1 MTRIRRTRSVF
12 LAVPF
17 ILLFFFLAL
26 DSMVGDSPTMDEQNH
41 LARGIALLRSG
52 DARFSLEHPPL
63 INLLSAMPLLTI
75 DDLQIP
81 FDHVSWNNPEGW
93 YTFADQLLWIDNHD
107 VTRMIFL
114 GRLPSIFLTL
124 GLALICFRFAREL
137 WGKPAALI
145 AFLLVLFDPNILAH
159 GRYITTD
166 LGGTTMLVLAAYL
179 LWRMWNTAGWH
190 LGRLLAATVGLGLAL
205 SSKLS
210 ILVFLPIFALI
221 SLLPLYEDDDGW
233 RGSLRRLANL
243 AIASLGALIIVWAIY
258 AFEWGAFRFSSNG
271 LESLNHLYGPMP
283 TFFSGIEQILL
294 LSGGGRPS
302 FLLGHFST
310 EGWWYYFPIAFLVKT
325 PLLVLVLFG
334 LAGVLLLKERLTR
347 GRAVFLILPAVLFFL
362 VSMGSSLNI
371 GYRHLL
377 PILPFLYL
385 LGSGMTALPVITT
398 GMQLWES
405 RLIKGILVVS
415 VISVLIIDIILHPHY
430 LSYFNILGGGP
441 SNGHQILVDSNLDW
455 GQDLL
460 RLKKWMED
468 NGIKQVKLSWFGTA
482 DPGYYGIDYEPL
494 PGLPYH
500 YDLWWDVPF
509 DTAAPEPGIYVISVS
524 NLWEIPLEEKNV
536 FSWFRDRQPDD
547 RVGYSIH
554 IYMVTEKRSDSH

>member
-1 MTRIRRTRSVF
+1 MIRIRRARLVF
-12 LAVPF
+12 LALPI

-41 LARGIALLRSG
+41 LARGIALMRSG
-52 DARFSLEHPPL
+52 DPRFSLEHPPL
-63 INLLSAMPLLTI
+63 INLLSALPLLTI

-81 FDHVSWNNPEGW
+81 FDHPSWDQPEGW
-93 YTFADQLLWIDNHD
+93 YAFADQLLWVYNHD

-114 GRLPSIFLTL
+114 ARLPSIFLTL
-124 GLALICFRFAREL
+124 ALALICFHFAREL

-179 LWRMWNTAGWH
+179 LWRLWKTAGWH
-190 LGRLLAATVGLGLAL
+190 WGRLLAATVGLGLAL

-221 SLLPLYEDDDGW
+221 SLLPLYEGNNGW
-233 RGSLRRLANL
+233 RDSLRRLASL

-258 AFEWGAFRFSSNG
+258 AFEWGSFRFSSNG
-271 LESLNHLYGPMP
+271 LESLNHLSGPMP
-283 TFFSGIEQILL
+283 TFFGGIEQILL
-294 LSGGGRPS
+294 ISGGGRPS
-302 FLLGHFST
+302 FLLGQFST

-325 PLLVLVLFG
+325 PLPVLGLFG
-334 LAGVLLLKERLTR
+334 LAVVLMLKERLTR

-385 LGSGMTALPVITT
+385 LGSGMTALPAVTARLP
-398 GMQLWES
+398 LWEA
-405 RLIKGILVVS
+405 RLVKGMLIAVVA
-415 VISVLIIDIILHPHY
+415 SVLIIDIILHPHY

-460 RLKKWMED
+460 RLKKWMAHNE
-468 NGIKQVKLSWFGTA
+468 IEKVKLSWFGTA
-482 DPGYYGIDYEPL
+482 DPGYYDIDYEPL
-494 PGLPYH
+494 PGLTH
-500 YDLWWDVPF
+500 HFDLWWDVPF
-509 DTAAPEPGIYVISVS
+509 DSETPEPGIYAISVS

-536 FSWFRDRQPDD
+536 FPWFRDRPPDD
-547 RVGYSIH
+547 RIGYSIH
-554 IYMVTEKRSDSH
+554 IYMVTEEKSDSR